1 MFSASLAR
9 QLCQHIIGM
18 NPSSIGDID
27 NTSTW
32 PNSKKNNPIN
42 ESEKSELG
50 EGVKEDENWEHLG
63 EDKSGDASCNEMIHQ
78 PFLLNPDILV
88 RDLLLQTG
96 IEVKTFLRFELG
108 EQEK

>member
-1 MFSASLAR
+1 
-9 QLCQHIIGM
+9 M
-18 NPSSIGDID
+18 NPLSVGNINDTSS
-27 NTSTW
+27 W
-32 PNSKKNNPIN
+32 PRSKKENIPPVN
-42 ESEKSELG
+42 EHEKSELD